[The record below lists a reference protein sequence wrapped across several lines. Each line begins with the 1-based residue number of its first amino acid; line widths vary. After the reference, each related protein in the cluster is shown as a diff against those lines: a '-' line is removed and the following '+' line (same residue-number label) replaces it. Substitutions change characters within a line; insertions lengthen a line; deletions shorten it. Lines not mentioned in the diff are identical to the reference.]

1 MEVDASSQRSPSRFV
16 VKADLSFSW
25 HSLEGQSTSEL
36 RFLAS
41 ASTSFVLDH
50 FFPIPYFQ
58 CRPPRA
64 FAKSRKVALK
74 MKTVAVVLVGG
85 AQKGTRFRPLSLQL
99 PKPLFPIAGVPLV
112 EHHIDQLCQL
122 PDLTEIILLGFYSSD
137 EFQEFLKH
145 CSTAYRVPVR
155 YVEETDSLGTA
166 GGLVRFRE
174 QILKDSPDGVF
185 VLNADICGDL
195 PVEDM
200 AEELQAKGD
209 AHCLI
214 LTTEATRDQSINF
227 GSVVVDENGKV
238 LHYVDKPTTFVS
250 THISCGI
257 YLMRPSMFDM
267 LSKVQSTVDNGQL
280 WFENDVFPLMARNS
294 HFYALHTTRWWSQTK
309 TAAAALYANR
319 HYLRLYKERHPDRL
333 SCSVSALQAGGAE
346 IVGDVFIDPTA
357 KVHPSAKIGPNV
369 SIGAGA
375 VIGAGVRVRES
386 IILSDCILEEHSC
399 VLHSVVGWRSVV
411 GCWARVEGSPIAPNP
426 NIPFAKLDN
435 KPLFNTDGRLNPSL
449 TILGSDVHV
458 PRETVILNS
467 VVLPYKEL
475 SSSYKNQIIL

>member
-1 MEVDASSQRSPSRFV
+1 MALYGDAH
-16 VKADLSFSW
+16 LYCL
-25 HSLEGQSTSEL
+25 HSY
-36 RFLAS
+36 FL
-41 ASTSFVLDH
+41 
-50 FFPIPYFQ
+50 IP
-58 CRPPRA
+58 PA
-64 FAKSRKVALK
+64 F
-74 MKTVAVVLVGG
+74 
-85 AQKGTRFRPLSLQL
+85 GTRFRPLSLQL

-112 EHHIDQLCQL
+112 EHHIDQLCRL
-122 PDLTEIILLGFYSSD
+122 PELKEVILLGFYPAD
-137 EFQEFLKH
+137 QFQVFLQH
-145 CSTAYRVPVR
+145 CENAYRVPVQ
-155 YVEETDSLGTA
+155 YIEETESLGTA
-166 GGLVRFRE
+166 GGLVRFRD
-174 QILKDSPDGVF
+174 QLLKDDPYGIF

-200 AEELQAKGD
+200 VTELKAKTD

-214 LTTEATRDQSINF
+214 LTTEATREQSTYF
-227 GSVVVDENGKV
+227 GSVVVDKNGKV

-257 YLMRPSMFDM
+257 YLMRPSMFD
-267 LSKVQSTVDNGQL
+267 LLQTVHASGDNGQQANGFFL
-280 WFENDVFPLMARNS
+280 ETDVFPLMAKY
-294 HFYALHTTRWWSQTK
+294 FYALHTTRWWSQTK

-319 HYLRLYKERHPDRL
+319 HYLRLYRERHPDRL
-333 SCSVSALQAGGAE
+333 SSSAQVGGAE
-346 IVGDVFIDPTA
+346 IVGDVFIDSSA
-357 KVHPSAKIGPNV
+357 KVHPTAKIGPNV

-375 VIGAGVRVRES
+375 IVGAGVRVRES
-386 IILSDCILEEHSC
+386 IVLPECVLEEHSC
-399 VLHSVVGWRSVV
+399 VLHSVIGWRSVV

-435 KPLFNTDGRLNPSL
+435 KPLFNSDGRLNPSL